1 MSASAAG
8 ITAQDVLAT
17 LRAHAAE
24 LRAAGIRH
32 AALFGSIARGDAEPD
47 SDIDLAVELDP
58 AARIDL
64 FTLSALERRLADLLG
79 RPVDLVPEPVET
91 PRLHANIERDRLRA
105 F

>member
-1 MSASAAG
+1 MSASASR
-8 ITAQDVLAT
+8 ITAEDVLAT
-17 LRAHAAE
+17 LRAHATE

-32 AALFGSIARGDAEPD
+32 ASLFGSIARGDAEPD

-58 AARIDL
+58 AARVDL
-64 FTLSALERRLADLLG
+64 FKLSALERRLADLLG

-91 PRLHANIERDRLRA
+91 PRLRANMERDRLRA